1 MAINWDEIQRWD
13 PKNLNSASRQLRE
26 LAAAGANVVVL
37 SSDVDEIRE
46 VSDRVLILVD
56 GSVRLDSY
64 NSELAFDKIVATMSE
79 VA

>member
-1 MAINWDEIQRWD
+1 MI
-13 PKNLNSASRQLRE
+13 
-26 LAAAGANVVVL
+26 VL

-46 VSDRVLILVD
+46 VSDRILILVD